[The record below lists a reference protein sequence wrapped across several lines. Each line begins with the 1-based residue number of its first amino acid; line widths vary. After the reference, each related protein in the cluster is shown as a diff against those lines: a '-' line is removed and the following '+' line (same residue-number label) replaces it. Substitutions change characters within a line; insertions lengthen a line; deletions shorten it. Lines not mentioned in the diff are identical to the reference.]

1 MKTLVFNIESSK
13 DVDLAV
19 ELIKKLNAPVEV
31 ISSPVAESKD
41 PVVTYYEQKVEV
53 PVQAK
58 EISREEEEEEL
69 LIRQAKAEAATKAKA
84 EAEAKE
90 KAEADKKAKAAA
102 KEEAELKAK
111 AASWAKALKAKAAA
125 EQARLEKEAEEK
137 AEAEAM
143 DAAKAEAEAEAVAK
157 AEAEAVARAEAAAQ
171 KAKEE
176 RAALKEKRT
185 EPAEG
190 THISFEMIRIKM
202 MKRIKEGAYT
212 RESMTELLAK
222 YGAKSLSNVKESDF
236 AQLYYDLN

>member
-41 PVVTYYEQKVEV
+41 PVVAYYEQKLEV

-69 LIRQAKAEAATKAKA
+69 LIRQAKAEAAAKAKV
-84 EAEAKE
+84 EAEA
-90 KAEADKKAKAAA
+90 KAEADKKAK
-102 KEEAELKAK
+102 EDAELKAK

-157 AEAEAVARAEAAAQ
+157 AEAAAQ

>member
-19 ELIKKLNAPVEV
+19 ELIKKLNTPVEV

-41 PVVTYYEQKVEV
+41 PVVTYHEQKVEV
-53 PVQAK
+53 PAEVK

-69 LIRQAKAEAATKAKA
+69 LIKQAAEAEAEAEEKAKA
-84 EAEAKE
+84 ERAAAAEAAARA
-90 KAEADKKAKAAA
+90 KAEADKKAKAEA
-102 KEEAELKAK
+102 KAEAEAK
-111 AASWAKALKAKAAA
+111 AVEAKRARLEAAAAA
-125 EQARLEKEAEEK
+125 EQARLKKE
-137 AEAEAM
+137 
-143 DAAKAEAEAEAVAK
+143 AEAEAEAVAK
-157 AEAEAVARAEAAAQ
+157 AEAAAQ

-176 RAALKEKRT
+176 RAALREKRT

>member
-19 ELIKKLNAPVEV
+19 ELIKKLNTPVEV

-53 PVQAK
+53 PAEVK

-69 LIRQAKAEAATKAKA
+69 LIKQAAEEKAKAERAAAAEAATRA
-84 EAEAKE
+84 
-90 KAEADKKAKAAA
+90 KAEADKKARAAA
-102 KEEAELKAK
+102 KAE
-111 AASWAKALKAKAAA
+111 ALKAKAET

-137 AEAEAM
+137 AEAEA
-143 DAAKAEAEAEAVAK
+143 EAEAVAK
-157 AEAEAVARAEAAAQ
+157 AEAAAQ

-176 RAALKEKRT
+176 RAALREKRT

>member
-31 ISSPVAESKD
+31 ISSPIAESKD

-53 PVQAK
+53 PAEVK

-69 LIRQAKAEAATKAKA
+69 LIKQAAEAEEKAKAERAAAAEAATKAKA
-84 EAEAKE
+84 EA
-90 KAEADKKAKAAA
+90 DKKARAAA
-102 KEEAELKAK
+102 KAE
-111 AASWAKALKAKAAA
+111 ALKAKAEA

-137 AEAEAM
+137 AEAEA
-143 DAAKAEAEAEAVAK
+143 EAEAVAK
-157 AEAEAVARAEAAAQ
+157 AEAAAQ

-176 RAALKEKRT
+176 RAALREKRT

>member
-19 ELIKKLNAPVEV
+19 ELIKKLNTPVEV
-31 ISSPVAESKD
+31 ISSPVDESKD

-53 PVQAK
+53 PAEVK

-69 LIRQAKAEAATKAKA
+69 LIKQAA

-90 KAEADKKAKAAA
+90 KAEADKKAKA
-102 KEEAELKAK
+102 EADKKAK
-111 AASWAKALKAKAAA
+111 A
-125 EQARLEKEAEEK
+125 
-137 AEAEAM
+137 
-143 DAAKAEAEAEAVAK
+143 AAKAEAEQARLKKEAAVKARLEAEAAVKAEEEAKAEAVAK
-157 AEAEAVARAEAAAQ
+157 AEAAAQ

-176 RAALKEKRT
+176 RAALREKRT

>member
-31 ISSPVAESKD
+31 ISSPIAESKD

-53 PVQAK
+53 PTEVK

-69 LIRQAKAEAATKAKA
+69 LIKQAA

-102 KEEAELKAK
+102 LKAK
-111 AASWAKALKAKAAA
+111 AEALKAKAAA

-143 DAAKAEAEAEAVAK
+143 DAAKAEAEAEA
-157 AEAEAVARAEAAAQ
+157 EAVAKAEAAAQ

-176 RAALKEKRT
+176 RAALREKRT

>member
-19 ELIKKLNAPVEV
+19 ELIKKLNTPVEV
-31 ISSPVAESKD
+31 ISSPLAESKD
-41 PVVTYYEQKVEV
+41 PAVTYYEQKVEV
-53 PVQAK
+53 PAKVK

-69 LIRQAKAEAATKAKA
+69 LIKQAAEEKAKAEREAAAEAATKAKA
-84 EAEAKE
+84 EADRKARAVA
-90 KAEADKKAKAAA
+90 KAE
-102 KEEAELKAK
+102 
-111 AASWAKALKAKAAA
+111 A
-125 EQARLEKEAEEK
+125 EQARLKKEAAVKARLEAEAAVKAEEEK
-137 AEAEAM
+137 AEAEA
-143 DAAKAEAEAEAVAK
+143 VAK
-157 AEAEAVARAEAAAQ
+157 AEAAAQ

-176 RAALKEKRT
+176 RAALREKRT

>member
-19 ELIKKLNAPVEV
+19 ELIKKLNTPVEV

-41 PVVTYYEQKVEV
+41 PVVTYYEQKVEE
-53 PVQAK
+53 PVEAK

-69 LIRQAKAEAATKAKA
+69 LIKQAA

-102 KEEAELKAK
+102 KAEALKAK
-111 AASWAKALKAKAAA
+111 AEALKAKAAA

-137 AEAEAM
+137 AEAEA
-143 DAAKAEAEAEAVAK
+143 E

>member
-19 ELIKKLNAPVEV
+19 ELIKKLNTPVEV
-31 ISSPVAESKD
+31 ISSPIAESKD

-53 PVQAK
+53 PAEVK

-69 LIRQAKAEAATKAKA
+69 LIKQAAEAEEKAKAERAAAAEAATRA
-84 EAEAKE
+84 
-90 KAEADKKAKAAA
+90 KAEADKKAR
-102 KEEAELKAK
+102 AE
-111 AASWAKALKAKAAA
+111 ALKAKAEA

-137 AEAEAM
+137 AEAEAEAM
-143 DAAKAEAEAEAVAK
+143 DAAKAEAE
-157 AEAEAVARAEAAAQ
+157 AEAAAQ

-176 RAALKEKRT
+176 RAALREKRT

>member
-19 ELIKKLNAPVEV
+19 ELIKKLNTPVEV
-31 ISSPVAESKD
+31 ISSPLAESKD

-53 PVQAK
+53 PAEVK

-69 LIRQAKAEAATKAKA
+69 LIKQAAEAEEKARAEAEEKAKAEVEEKAKA
-84 EAEAKE
+84 EAEEKAKAE
-90 KAEADKKAKAAA
+90 AEEKAKAEADKKAKA
-102 KEEAELKAK
+102 EADKKAK
-111 AASWAKALKAKAAA
+111 AEA

-137 AEAEAM
+137 AEAEA
-143 DAAKAEAEAEAVAK
+143 VAK
-157 AEAEAVARAEAAAQ
+157 AEAAAQ

>member
-19 ELIKKLNAPVEV
+19 ELIKKLNTPVEV
-31 ISSPVAESKD
+31 ISSPIAEGKD

-53 PVQAK
+53 PTEAK

-69 LIRQAKAEAATKAKA
+69 LIKQAAEAEEKAKAERAAAEAATRA
-84 EAEAKE
+84 
-90 KAEADKKAKAAA
+90 KAEADKKARVAA
-102 KEEAELKAK
+102 KAE
-111 AASWAKALKAKAAA
+111 ALKAKAEA
-125 EQARLEKEAEEK
+125 EQARLEKEAEER
-137 AEAEAM
+137 AEMEAM
-143 DAAKAEAEAEAVAK
+143 DAAKAEAEAEAEAVAK
-157 AEAEAVARAEAAAQ
+157 AESAAQ

>member
-19 ELIKKLNAPVEV
+19 ELIKKLNTPVEV
-31 ISSPVAESKD
+31 ISSPIAESKD
-41 PVVTYYEQKVEV
+41 PVVTHYEQKVEE
-53 PVQAK
+53 PVEAK

-69 LIRQAKAEAATKAKA
+69 LIKQAAEAEEKAKAERAAAEAATRA
-84 EAEAKE
+84 
-90 KAEADKKAKAAA
+90 KAEADKKARAAA
-102 KEEAELKAK
+102 KAE
-111 AASWAKALKAKAAA
+111 ALKAKAEA
-125 EQARLEKEAEEK
+125 EQARLEKEAEE
-137 AEAEAM
+137 
-143 DAAKAEAEAEAVAK
+143 K

-176 RAALKEKRT
+176 RAALREKRT

>member
-19 ELIKKLNAPVEV
+19 ELIKKLNTPVEV
-31 ISSPVAESKD
+31 ISSPIAESKD

-53 PVQAK
+53 PAEVK

-69 LIRQAKAEAATKAKA
+69 LIKQAAEEKAKAERAAAEAATRA
-84 EAEAKE
+84 
-90 KAEADKKAKAAA
+90 KAEADKKARAAA
-102 KEEAELKAK
+102 KAE
-111 AASWAKALKAKAAA
+111 ALKAKAAA

-143 DAAKAEAEAEAVAK
+143 DAAKAEAE
-157 AEAEAVARAEAAAQ
+157 AEAAAQ

>member
-31 ISSPVAESKD
+31 ISSPLAESKD

-53 PVQAK
+53 PAEVK

-69 LIRQAKAEAATKAKA
+69 LIKQAAEEKAKA
-84 EAEAKE
+84 ERAAAEAAA

-102 KEEAELKAK
+102 KAE
-111 AASWAKALKAKAAA
+111 ALKAKAAA

-143 DAAKAEAEAEAVAK
+143 DAAKAEAEAEA
-157 AEAEAVARAEAAAQ
+157 EAEAVARAEAAAQ

-176 RAALKEKRT
+176 REALREKRT

>member
-19 ELIKKLNAPVEV
+19 ELIKKLNTPVEV
-31 ISSPVAESKD
+31 ISSPLAESKD

-53 PVQAK
+53 PAEVK

-69 LIRQAKAEAATKAKA
+69 LIKQAAEEKAKAERAAAAEAATRA
-84 EAEAKE
+84 
-90 KAEADKKAKAAA
+90 KAEADKKARAAA
-102 KEEAELKAK
+102 KAE
-111 AASWAKALKAKAAA
+111 ALKAKAET

-137 AEAEAM
+137 AEAEA
-143 DAAKAEAEAEAVAK
+143 EAEAVAK
-157 AEAEAVARAEAAAQ
+157 AEAAAQ

-176 RAALKEKRT
+176 RAALREKRT

>member
-31 ISSPVAESKD
+31 ISSPIAESKD

-53 PVQAK
+53 PAEVK

-69 LIRQAKAEAATKAKA
+69 LIKQAAEAEEKAKAERAAAAEAATRA
-84 EAEAKE
+84 
-90 KAEADKKAKAAA
+90 KAEADKKARAAA
-102 KEEAELKAK
+102 KAE
-111 AASWAKALKAKAAA
+111 ALKAKAEA

-143 DAAKAEAEAEAVAK
+143 DAAKAEAEAEA
-157 AEAEAVARAEAAAQ
+157 AAQ

-176 RAALKEKRT
+176 REALREKRT

>member
-53 PVQAK
+53 PAEVK

-69 LIRQAKAEAATKAKA
+69 LIKQAAEEKAERAAAEAEAATRA
-84 EAEAKE
+84 

-102 KEEAELKAK
+102 KAE
-111 AASWAKALKAKAAA
+111 ALKAKAEA

-137 AEAEAM
+137 AEAE
-143 DAAKAEAEAEAVAK
+143 

-176 RAALKEKRT
+176 REALREKRT

>member
-19 ELIKKLNAPVEV
+19 ELIKKLNTPVEA
-31 ISSPVAESKD
+31 ISSPLAESKD

-53 PVQAK
+53 PAEAK

-69 LIRQAKAEAATKAKA
+69 LIKQAAEADKKA
-84 EAEAKE
+84 
-90 KAEADKKAKAAA
+90 KAEADKKAKAEA
-102 KEEAELKAK
+102 KAEADKKAK
-111 AASWAKALKAKAAA
+111 AEALKAKVAA

-137 AEAEAM
+137 AEAEA
-143 DAAKAEAEAEAVAK
+143 VAK
-157 AEAEAVARAEAAAQ
+157 AEAAAQ

-176 RAALKEKRT
+176 RAALREKRT

>member
-31 ISSPVAESKD
+31 IPSPVAESKD

-53 PVQAK
+53 PAEVK

-69 LIRQAKAEAATKAKA
+69 LIKQAAEADKEAKAAAKAEAAKA
-84 EAEAKE
+84 
-90 KAEADKKAKAAA
+90 
-102 KEEAELKAK
+102 EAELKAK

-137 AEAEAM
+137 AEVEAM
-143 DAAKAEAEAEAVAK
+143 DAAKAEAEAEA
-157 AEAEAVARAEAAAQ
+157 Q

-176 RAALKEKRT
+176 RAALKEKCT

>member
-19 ELIKKLNAPVEV
+19 KLIKKLNTPVEV

-41 PVVTYYEQKVEV
+41 PVVTHYEQKVEE
-53 PVQAK
+53 PVEAK
-58 EISREEEEEEL
+58 EISREEEEELL
-69 LIRQAKAEAATKAKA
+69 LIKQAAEADKEAEREAAKAKAEADRKARAVAKA
-84 EAEAKE
+84 EAEAKAVE
-90 KAEADKKAKAAA
+90 AKRARLEAEA
-102 KEEAELKAK
+102 
-111 AASWAKALKAKAAA
+111 AAA
-125 EQARLEKEAEEK
+125 EQARREK
-137 AEAEAM
+137 AEEEAM
-143 DAAKAEAEAEAVAK
+143 DAAKAE

-176 RAALKEKRT
+176 RAALREKRT

>member
-19 ELIKKLNAPVEV
+19 ELIKKLNTPVEV
-31 ISSPVAESKD
+31 ISSPLAESKD

-53 PVQAK
+53 PAEVK

-69 LIRQAKAEAATKAKA
+69 LIKQAAEADEKAKAERAAAAEAATKAKA
-84 EAEAKE
+84 EADRKVRAVA
-90 KAEADKKAKAAA
+90 KAEAEAKAVEA
-102 KEEAELKAK
+102 KRARLEAEA
-111 AASWAKALKAKAAA
+111 AAA
-125 EQARLEKEAEEK
+125 EQARREK
-137 AEAEAM
+137 AEMEAM
-143 DAAKAEAEAEAVAK
+143 DAAKAE

-176 RAALKEKRT
+176 RAALREKRT

-222 YGAKSLSNVKESDF
+222 YGAKSLSNVKESDYT
-236 AQLYYDLN
+236 QLYYDLN